1 MRLQRSVIPVMLSVT
16 VSSLWVEMDPRAFL
30 LKGVCT
36 MQNKRDVILDVDQ
49 RPTPGHWLGLSLQH
63 MFSMFG
69 STVLVP
75 ILVGLN
81 PGIALFSSG
90 VGTLMYLLITKH
102 KIPAYMGSSFSF
114 IVPMLALMKTTGY
127 PGIAQGTIAVG
138 CVYLI
143 VSLIVSAIGS
153 AWIDRVLPPIVVG
166 PIVMVIGL
174 SLAGTAAKDA
184 TMNGTH
190 YDLKYFV
197 VALLTLLITIIFNMY
212 FKGFLGLIPI
222 LLGIISGYVIACL
235 FGIVDFSGVQAAHW
249 FSLPAFQIPFVSY
262 HPQFYWGAILSM
274 APIAFVTMTEHLG
287 HIMVLDE
294 LTGRNYFKDPGL
306 NHTLAGD
313 GTASIIAGFVGG
325 PPITSY
331 GENIGVLAI
340 TRVHSVYVL
349 AGAAVFA
356 IFFSFVGKLSA
367 LIESIPA
374 PVIGG
379 ISFLLFG
386 VIASSGLRVLI
397 ERHVNFDK
405 KRNLMIA
412 SVILV
417 IGIGNAY
424 LQLGQYQFSGLA
436 VAAVLGIILNLV
448 LPEEAR
454 SETKA

>member
-1 MRLQRSVIPVMLSVT
+1 MAHR
-16 VSSLWVEMDPRAFL
+16 D
-30 LKGVCT
+30 GV
-36 MQNKRDVILDVDQ
+36 VLDVDE
-49 RPTPGHWLGLSLQH
+49 RPEFGQWVGLSLQH

-90 VGTLMYLLITKH
+90 VGTLMYLLITRH

-114 IVPMLALMKTTGY
+114 IVPMMALMKSTGY

-138 CVYLI
+138 CVYLL
-143 VSLIVSAIGS
+143 VSLIVTMIGS
-153 AWIDRVLPPIVVG
+153 DWIDRVLPPIVVG

-174 SLAGTAAKDA
+174 SLASTAAKDA
-184 TMNGTH
+184 TLNGTH
-190 YDLKYFV
+190 YDLRYFA
-197 VALLTLLITIIFNMY
+197 VAMLTLLVTIAFNM
-212 FKGFLGLIPI
+212 FCKGFLGLIPI
-222 LLGIISGYVIACL
+222 LLGIVCGYVIACL
-235 FGIVDFSGVQAAHW
+235 FGIVDLAPVAVAHW
-249 FSLPAFQIPFVSY
+249 FSLPDFQVPFVTY
-262 HPQFYWGAILSM
+262 QPHFYWGAILSM
-274 APIAFVTMTEHLG
+274 APIAFVTMTEHMG
-287 HIMVLDE
+287 HIMVLNE
-294 LTGRNYFKDPGL
+294 LTERNYFKDPGL

-325 PPITSY
+325 PPVTSY

-349 AGAAVFA
+349 AGAALFA
-356 IFFSFVGKLSA
+356 VFFSFVGKLSA
-367 LIESIPA
+367 LIESIPG

-386 VIASSGLRVLI
+386 VIASSGLRVMI
-397 ERHVNFDK
+397 EDQIDFNK
-405 KRNLMIA
+405 KRNLMIS

-424 LQLGQYQFSGLA
+424 LKLGQYQFSGLA
-436 VAAVLGIILNLV
+436 VAAVLGIVLNLI
-448 LPEEAR
+448 LPDEAA
-454 SETKA
+454 SERKKNN

>member
-1 MRLQRSVIPVMLSVT
+1 MSDKR
-16 VSSLWVEMDPRAFL
+16 
-30 LKGVCT
+30 
-36 MQNKRDVILDVDQ
+36 RDVVLDVNE
-49 RPTPGHWLGLSLQH
+49 RPGFGQWVGLSIQH

-90 VGTLMYLLITKH
+90 VGTLMYILITKG

-114 IVPMLALMKTTGY
+114 IVPMIALMKTVGY

-138 CVYLI
+138 CVYLV
-143 VSLIVSAIGS
+143 VSLVVSMIGS
-153 AWIDRVLPPIVVG
+153 DWIDRLLPPVIVG
-166 PIVMVIGL
+166 PIIMVIGL

-184 TMNGTH
+184 TINAAGH
-190 YDLKYFV
+190 YDLKFFV
-197 VALLTLLITIIFNMY
+197 VALLTLLVTIAFNM
-212 FKGFLGLIPI
+212 FMKGFLGLIPI
-222 LLGIISGYVIACL
+222 LLGIVVGYVIAVL
-235 FGIVDFSGVQAAHW
+235 FGIVDFTPVLHAHW
-249 FSLPAFQIPFVSY
+249 LSLPAFQIPFVNY
-262 HPQFYWGAILSM
+262 KPKLYWGAILSM
-274 APIAFVTMTEHLG
+274 APIAFVTMTEHMG
-287 HIMVLDE
+287 HIMVLNQ
-294 LTGRNYFKDPGL
+294 LTERNFFKDPGL

-325 PPITSY
+325 PPVTSY

-340 TRVHSVYVL
+340 TKVHSVYVL
-349 AGAAVFA
+349 AGAALFA
-356 IFFSFVGKLSA
+356 IIFGFIGKLSA
-367 LIESIPA
+367 LIETIPK

-397 ERHVNFDK
+397 DNRVNFDK

-436 VAAVLGIILNLV
+436 VAAVLGIILNLI
-448 LPEEAR
+448 LPKEAR
-454 SETKA
+454 SEREARQQNKQTE

>member
-1 MRLQRSVIPVMLSVT
+1 MEEKR
-16 VSSLWVEMDPRAFL
+16 
-30 LKGVCT
+30 
-36 MQNKRDVILDVDQ
+36 RDVVLDVDE
-49 RPTPGHWLGLSLQH
+49 RPGTGQWIGLSLQH

-90 VGTLMYLLITKH
+90 VGTLMYLLITRH

-114 IVPMLALMKTTGY
+114 IVPMMALMKSTGY

-143 VSLIVSAIGS
+143 VSLIVSHFGS
-153 AWIDRVLPPIVVG
+153 AWIDRILPPIVVG

-174 SLAGTAAKDA
+174 SLAATAAKDA
-184 TMNGTH
+184 TMNGST
-190 YDLKYFV
+190 YDIKYFI
-197 VALLTLLITIIFNMY
+197 VAMLTLLITIIFNMF

-222 LLGIISGYVIACL
+222 LLGIVGGYIIACL
-235 FGIVDFSGVQAAHW
+235 FGIVKFSGVMSAHW
-249 FSLPAFQIPFVSY
+249 FSLPAFQIPFVNY

-274 APIAFVTMTEHLG
+274 APIAFVTMTEHMG
-287 HIMVLDE
+287 HIMVLNE
-294 LTGRNYFKDPGL
+294 LTDRNYFKDPGL

-325 PPITSY
+325 PPVTSY

-349 AGAAVFA
+349 AGAASFA
-356 IFFSFVGKLSA
+356 ILFSFVGKLSA
-367 LIESIPA
+367 LIESIPS

-386 VIASSGLRVLI
+386 VIASSGLRVMI
-397 ERHVNFDK
+397 EDQTDFNE
-405 KRNLMIA
+405 KRNLMI
-412 SVILV
+412 SSMILV

-424 LQLGQYQFSGLA
+424 LQLGQYEFSGLA
-436 VAAVLGIILNLV
+436 VAAVLGIVLNLV
-448 LPEEAR
+448 LPQKAA
-454 SETKA
+454 SER

>member
-1 MRLQRSVIPVMLSVT
+1 MAHRQ
-16 VSSLWVEMDPRAFL
+16 
-30 LKGVCT
+30 
-36 MQNKRDVILDVDQ
+36 DVVLDVDEKP
-49 RPTPGHWLGLSLQH
+49 RPGQWVGLSLQH

-90 VGTLMYLLITKH
+90 VGTLIYLLITKH

-114 IVPMLALMKTTGY
+114 VVPMMALMKSTGY

-143 VSLIVSAIGS
+143 VALIVSQIGS
-153 AWIDRVLPPIVVG
+153 KWIDKVLPPIVVG
-166 PIVMVIGL
+166 PIVVVIGL

-184 TMNGTH
+184 TINSVTGH
-190 YDLKYFV
+190 YDLKFFA
-197 VALLTLLITIIFNMY
+197 VAMLTMLLTIAFNMY

-222 LLGIISGYVIACL
+222 LMGIVFGYLIACL
-235 FGIVDFSGVQAAHW
+235 FGIVDFSPVMRAHW
-249 FSLPAFQIPFVSY
+249 FSLPDFQVPFVTY
-262 HPQFYWGAILSM
+262 HPQLYWGAILSM

-287 HIMVLDE
+287 HIMVLNE
-294 LTGRNYFKDPGL
+294 LTERNYFKDPGL

-325 PPITSY
+325 PPVTSY

-340 TRVHSVYVL
+340 TRVHSVYVI
-349 AGAAVFA
+349 AGAALFA
-356 IFFSFVGKLSA
+356 VFFSFIGKLSA
-367 LIESIPA
+367 LIETIPS

-386 VIASSGLRVLI
+386 VIASSGLRVMI
-397 ERHVNFDK
+397 ENQIDFNA
-405 KRNLMIA
+405 KRNLMIS

-424 LQLGQYQFSGLA
+424 LQLGKYQFSGLA

-448 LPEEAR
+448 LPEKAL
-454 SETKA
+454 SER

>member
-1 MRLQRSVIPVMLSVT
+1 
-16 VSSLWVEMDPRAFL
+16 
-30 LKGVCT
+30 

-197 VALLTLLITIIFNMY
+197 VALLTLLITIVFNMY

-325 PPITSY
+325 PPVTSY

>member
-1 MRLQRSVIPVMLSVT
+1 MEEKR
-16 VSSLWVEMDPRAFL
+16 
-30 LKGVCT
+30 
-36 MQNKRDVILDVDQ
+36 RDVVLDVDE
-49 RPTPGHWLGLSLQH
+49 RPGTGQWIGLSLQH

-90 VGTLMYLLITKH
+90 VGTLMYLLITRH

-114 IVPMLALMKTTGY
+114 IVPMMALMKSTGY

-143 VSLIVSAIGS
+143 VSLIVSRFGS
-153 AWIDRVLPPIVVG
+153 AWIDRILPPIVVG
-166 PIVMVIGL
+166 PIVMAIGL
-174 SLAGTAAKDA
+174 SLAATAAKDA
-184 TMNGTH
+184 TMNGST
-190 YDLKYFV
+190 YDIKYFI
-197 VALLTLLITIIFNMY
+197 VAMLTLLITIIFNMF

-222 LLGIISGYVIACL
+222 LLGIVGGYIIACL
-235 FGIVDFSGVQAAHW
+235 FGIVKFSGVMSAHW
-249 FSLPAFQIPFVSY
+249 FSLPTFQIPFFNY

-274 APIAFVTMTEHLG
+274 APIAFVTMTEHMG
-287 HIMVLDE
+287 HIMVLNE
-294 LTGRNYFKDPGL
+294 LTDRNYFKDPGL

-325 PPITSY
+325 PPVTSY

-349 AGAAVFA
+349 AGAASFA
-356 IFFSFVGKLSA
+356 ILFSFVGKLSA
-367 LIESIPA
+367 LIESIPS

-386 VIASSGLRVLI
+386 VIASSGLRVMI
-397 ERHVNFDK
+397 EDQTDFNE
-405 KRNLMIA
+405 KRNLMIS

-424 LQLGQYQFSGLA
+424 LQLGQYEFSGLA
-436 VAAVLGIILNLV
+436 VAAVLGIVLNLV
-448 LPEEAR
+448 LPQKAA
-454 SETKA
+454 SER

>member
-1 MRLQRSVIPVMLSVT
+1 MEEKR
-16 VSSLWVEMDPRAFL
+16 
-30 LKGVCT
+30 
-36 MQNKRDVILDVDQ
+36 RDVVLDVDE
-49 RPTPGHWLGLSLQH
+49 RPGTGQWIGLSLQH

-90 VGTLMYLLITKH
+90 VGTLMYLLITRH

-114 IVPMLALMKTTGY
+114 IVPMMALMKSTGY

-143 VSLIVSAIGS
+143 VSLIVSRFGS
-153 AWIDRVLPPIVVG
+153 AWIDRILPPIVVG

-174 SLAGTAAKDA
+174 SLAATAAKDA
-184 TMNGTH
+184 TINGST
-190 YDLKYFV
+190 YDIKYFI
-197 VALLTLLITIIFNMY
+197 VAMLTLLITIIFNMF

-222 LLGIISGYVIACL
+222 LLGIVGGYIIACL
-235 FGIVDFSGVQAAHW
+235 FGIVKFSGVMSAHW
-249 FSLPAFQIPFVSY
+249 FSLPAFQIPFVNY

-274 APIAFVTMTEHLG
+274 APIAFVTMTEHMG
-287 HIMVLDE
+287 HIMVLNE
-294 LTGRNYFKDPGL
+294 LTDRNYFKDPGL

-325 PPITSY
+325 PPVTSY

-349 AGAAVFA
+349 AGAASFA
-356 IFFSFVGKLSA
+356 ILFSFVGKLSA
-367 LIESIPA
+367 LIESIPS

-386 VIASSGLRVLI
+386 VIASSGLRVMI
-397 ERHVNFDK
+397 EDQTDFNE
-405 KRNLMIA
+405 KRNLMIS

-424 LQLGQYQFSGLA
+424 LQLGQYEFSGLA
-436 VAAVLGIILNLV
+436 VAAVLGIVLNLV
-448 LPEEAR
+448 LPQKAA
-454 SETKA
+454 SER

>member
-1 MRLQRSVIPVMLSVT
+1 MAHR
-16 VSSLWVEMDPRAFL
+16 D
-30 LKGVCT
+30 GV
-36 MQNKRDVILDVDQ
+36 VLDVDE
-49 RPTPGHWLGLSLQH
+49 RPEFGQWVGLSLQH

-90 VGTLMYLLITKH
+90 VGTLMYLLITRH

-114 IVPMLALMKTTGY
+114 IVPMMALMKSTGY

-138 CVYLI
+138 CVYLL
-143 VSLIVSAIGS
+143 VSLIVTMIGS
-153 AWIDRVLPPIVVG
+153 DWIDRVLPPIVVG

-174 SLAGTAAKDA
+174 SLAKDA

-190 YDLKYFV
+190 YDLRYFA
-197 VALLTLLITIIFNMY
+197 VAMLTLLVTIAFNM
-212 FKGFLGLIPI
+212 FCKGFLGLIPI
-222 LLGIISGYVIACL
+222 LLGIVCGYVIACL
-235 FGIVDFSGVQAAHW
+235 FGIVDLAPVAAAHW
-249 FSLPAFQIPFVSY
+249 FSQPDFQVPFVTY
-262 HPQFYWGAILSM
+262 QPHFYWGAILSM
-274 APIAFVTMTEHLG
+274 APIAFVTMTEHMG
-287 HIMVLDE
+287 HIMVLNE
-294 LTGRNYFKDPGL
+294 LTERNYFKDPGL

-325 PPITSY
+325 PPVTSY

-349 AGAAVFA
+349 AGAALFA
-356 IFFSFVGKLSA
+356 VFFSFVGKLSA
-367 LIESIPA
+367 LIESIPG

-386 VIASSGLRVLI
+386 VIASSGLRVMI
-397 ERHVNFDK
+397 EDQIDFNK
-405 KRNLMIA
+405 KRNLMIS

-424 LQLGQYQFSGLA
+424 LKLGQYQFSGLA
-436 VAAVLGIILNLV
+436 VAAVLGIALNLI
-448 LPEEAR
+448 LPDEAA
-454 SETKA
+454 SERRKNN

>member
-1 MRLQRSVIPVMLSVT
+1 MEEKR
-16 VSSLWVEMDPRAFL
+16 
-30 LKGVCT
+30 
-36 MQNKRDVILDVDQ
+36 RDVVLDVDE
-49 RPTPGHWLGLSLQH
+49 RPGTGQWIGLSLQH

-90 VGTLMYLLITKH
+90 VGTLMYLLITRH

-114 IVPMLALMKTTGY
+114 IVPMMALMKSTGY

-143 VSLIVSAIGS
+143 VSLIVSRFGS
-153 AWIDRVLPPIVVG
+153 AWIDRILPPIVVG

-174 SLAGTAAKDA
+174 SLAATAAKDA
-184 TMNGTH
+184 TMNGST
-190 YDLKYFV
+190 YDIKYFI
-197 VALLTLLITIIFNMY
+197 VAMLTLLITIIFNMF

-222 LLGIISGYVIACL
+222 LLGIVGGYIIACL
-235 FGIVDFSGVQAAHW
+235 FGIVKFSGVMSAHW
-249 FSLPAFQIPFVSY
+249 FSLPAFQIAFVNY

-274 APIAFVTMTEHLG
+274 APIAFVTMTEHMG
-287 HIMVLDE
+287 HIMVLNE
-294 LTGRNYFKDPGL
+294 LTDRNYFKDPGL

-325 PPITSY
+325 PPVTSY

-349 AGAAVFA
+349 AGAASFA
-356 IFFSFVGKLSA
+356 ILFSFVGKLSA
-367 LIESIPA
+367 LIESIPS

-386 VIASSGLRVLI
+386 VIASSGLRVMI
-397 ERHVNFDK
+397 EDQTDFNE
-405 KRNLMIA
+405 KRNLMIS

-424 LQLGQYQFSGLA
+424 LQLGQYEFSGLA
-436 VAAVLGIILNLV
+436 VAAVLGIVLNLV
-448 LPEEAR
+448 LPQKAA
-454 SETKA
+454 SER

>member
-1 MRLQRSVIPVMLSVT
+1 MAHR
-16 VSSLWVEMDPRAFL
+16 
-30 LKGVCT
+30 
-36 MQNKRDVILDVDQ
+36 RDVVLDVDEK
-49 RPTPGHWLGLSLQH
+49 PSPGQWVGLSLQH

-69 STVLVP
+69 STVMVP

-81 PGIALFSSG
+81 TGIALFSSG
-90 VGTLMYLLITKH
+90 VGTLIYLLITKH

-114 IVPMLALMKTTGY
+114 VVPMMALMKSTGY

-143 VSLIVSAIGS
+143 VALIVSQIGS
-153 AWIDRVLPPIVVG
+153 AWIDKVLPPIVVG
-166 PIVMVIGL
+166 PIVVVIGL

-184 TMNGTH
+184 TINSVTGH
-190 YDLKYFV
+190 YDLKFFA
-197 VALLTLLITIIFNMY
+197 VAMLTMILTIAFNMY

-222 LLGIISGYVIACL
+222 LMGIVFGYLIACL
-235 FGIVDFSGVQAAHW
+235 FGIVDFTPVMRAHW
-249 FSLPAFQIPFVSY
+249 FSLPDFQVPFVTY
-262 HPQFYWGAILSM
+262 HPQLYWGAILSM

-287 HIMVLDE
+287 HIMVLNE
-294 LTGRNYFKDPGL
+294 LTERNYFKDPGL

-325 PPITSY
+325 PPVTSY

-340 TRVHSVYVL
+340 TRVHSVYVI
-349 AGAAVFA
+349 AGAALFA
-356 IFFSFVGKLSA
+356 VFFSFIGKLSA
-367 LIESIPA
+367 LIETIPS

-386 VIASSGLRVLI
+386 VIASSGLRVMI
-397 ERHVNFDK
+397 ENQIDFNA
-405 KRNLMIA
+405 KRNLMIS

-424 LQLGQYQFSGLA
+424 LQLGKYQFSGLA
-436 VAAVLGIILNLV
+436 VAAVLGIILNLI
-448 LPEEAR
+448 LPQKAF
-454 SETKA
+454 SERHH